1 MRIVDGILYDDESG
15 PLGLVPIPSRP
26 PSRAYLQYQH
36 EKFANWHAQATKSP
50 AALNTLQS
58 PEYTKQD
65 KHT

>member
-15 PLGLVPIPSRP
+15 PLGLVPIPSRL
-26 PSRAYLQYQH
+26 PSRNYLAYQN
-36 EKFANWHAQATKSP
+36 ERFINWHAQATKSP

-58 PEYTKQD
+58 PAYTKQD